1 MLLLTSVQVLLAAD
15 AEDGNGLLGLEVSQ
29 GEVAAGTE
37 RLRHEGRQVLGVAI
51 ASLAGTGLAAGT
63 ASPAVGFGLF
73 LMVFG
78 GLYLAV
84 GPMLRTRSD
93 MQ

>member
-1 MLLLTSVQVLLAAD
+1 VQVFLAAD
-15 AEDGNGLLGLEVSQ
+15 AEDGNGLLGEVGQ
-29 GEVAAGTE
+29 GEVAAGAE

-63 ASPAVGFGLF
+63 ASPAVVFGLF

-84 GPMLRTRSD
+84 RPMLRRRD